1 MIKTL
6 QGIRAIS
13 RNKKII
19 IIALVDL
26 IIALCC
32 WIIFG
37 PPLSVLLTANFD
49 IKIVDIVFLN
59 YLNFIIPF
67 SLTCTYFYIS
77 GLYRSSIRF
86 SDSRDLTVR
95 SIKGAFIFGISWG
108 FVYLYQYEIVRN
120 QFLYTV
126 FLRSIFLSFIFYAS
140 IQVIRDLARILIYP
154 NKLNKQ
160 GKPVLIY
167 GAGAAGNEL
176 YHAIKNNPEIEIVG
190 FFDNADS
197 LNGSEINNI
206 KIYGNTKQIKKLKK
220 KYKNLEVYLA
230 IPSLNMTE
238 RRKIISG
245 LEEFKV
251 AVRSIPALHEI
262 VANKKKMIEMQDLS
276 IDEILPRSIVKN
288 SSIVLTGSAV
298 MVTGAGGSIGSELV
312 RQLLYGN
319 PKKIVLFE
327 ISEINLYSIQS
338 EIEHIK
344 VSKGLNTEII
354 SVLGDVKDKER
365 VKSVINNHSIDL
377 IYHAAAY
384 KHVPIVEYYENITEG
399 IKNNVFGTK
408 TICDVA
414 DECNVKKVVVI
425 STDKAV
431 RPTNIM
437 GASKRLAEMVVQ
449 SKNEQAEGTQY
460 CMVRFGN
467 VINSSGSVVPLFRKQ
482 IAEGGPITITHKKVT
497 RFFMTIAEASSLVIQ
512 AGEFSEGGEVF
523 ILDMGEQVK
532 IKDLAEK
539 LIYLSGMNI
548 SENGNGDGIEIREV
562 GLRPGEKLYEE
573 LLISGDEI
581 RTSNTKIFKSIEKYL
596 SSDTLNTVL
605 HNLRQGIDANNIE
618 VIRNILT
625 ENVEGY
631 KEQIEIKETI

>member
-154 NKLNKQ
+154 NKLNKK

-190 FFDNADS
+190 FFDNSDS

>member
-1 MIKTL
+1 MVRFFYS
-6 QGIRAIS
+6 IRALS
-13 RNKKII
+13 RNKKIV
-19 IIALVDL
+19 IIALADL
-26 IIALCC
+26 IMALCC

-49 IKIVDIVFLN
+49 IKIIDIIILN
-59 YLNFIIPF
+59 YLNFLIPF
-67 SLTCTYFYIS
+67 LLTCLYFYIS

-86 SDSRDLTVR
+86 SDSRDLTIR
-95 SIKGAFIFGISWG
+95 SLKGAFIFGLSWG
-108 FVYLYQYEIVRN
+108 LVYLYQYEIIRD
-120 QFLYTV
+120 QFFYTV
-126 FLRSIFLSFIFYAS
+126 FLRAIFLSFVFYAS
-140 IQVIRDLARILIYP
+140 IQIIRDLARILIYP
-154 NKLNKQ
+154 SNSNNK

-176 YHAIKNNPEIEIVG
+176 YQAIKNDSKIEIVG
-190 FFDNADS
+190 FFDSSNS

-206 KIYGNTKQIKKLKK
+206 KIYGSLKHIQKLKK
-220 KYKNLEVYLA
+220 KYKDLEIYLA
-230 IPSLNMTE
+230 IPSLSINK

-245 LEEFKV
+245 LEQFKV
-251 AVRSIPALHEI
+251 AVRSIPSLHEI
-262 VANKKKMIEMQDLS
+262 VADQKKLIEMQDLS

-288 SSIVLTGSAV
+288 SSTVLKGSVV
-298 MVTGAGGSIGSELV
+298 MITGAGGSIGSELV
-312 RQLLYGN
+312 KQLLSGVPN
-319 PKKIVLFE
+319 KIILFE

-338 EIEHIK
+338 EIEQIK
-344 VSKGLNTEII
+344 SSKGFASEII
-354 SVLGDVKDKER
+354 AVLGDVKDRDR
-365 VKSVINNHSIDL
+365 VKAVITNHSVDL

-408 TICDVA
+408 NICDVA
-414 DECNVKKVVVI
+414 DECKVKKVVVI

-437 GASKRLAEMVVQ
+437 GASKRLAEMIVQ
-449 SKNEQAEGTQY
+449 SMDEQSNNTRY

-512 AGEFSEGGEVF
+512 AGELSDGGEVF
-523 ILDMGEQVK
+523 ILDMGEQVR
-532 IKDLAEK
+532 ILDLAEK
-539 LIYLSGMNI
+539 LVYLSGMNI

-581 RTSNTKIFKSIEKYL
+581 KTSNEKIFKSIEKHL
-596 SSDTLNTVL
+596 SSVDLKLVM
-605 HNLRQGIDANNIE
+605 HNLKESIDQNDIVNIRK
-618 VIRNILT
+618 VLVK
-625 ENVEGY
+625 NVEGY
-631 KEQIEIKETI
+631 KEQIETKNII